1 MAEVV
6 RVRGHREFQAALKV
20 ADREGKRLIRARLR
34 KAGDVIKVDARS
46 RFAPVS
52 AKSAAGFRTAVRAR
66 GISVEQSKRKTT
78 GKHPEFGGLQ
88 MRRAL
93 IPALE
98 SNRGVVLHEL
108 NAAAEDIADIV
119 RARSMH

>member
-1 MAEVV
+1 MAETV
-6 RVRGHREFQAALKV
+6 RVRGYKQFQTALKA
-20 ADREGKRLIRARLR
+20 ADKEGKRLIRARLR
-34 KAGDVIKVDARS
+34 KVGDLVKVDARS
-46 RFAPVS
+46 RFAPVN
-52 AKSAAGFRTAVRAR
+52 ARTAAGFRTIVRQR
-66 GISVEQSKRKTT
+66 GISVEQTKRKTT
-78 GKHPEFGGLQ
+78 GQHPEFGALQ

-98 SNRGVVLHEL
+98 DNRDVALHEL